1 MASINVEDETSTRV
15 QVFDEVTSGRFP
27 IEIEVQI
34 REPIT
39 YSSAIFNVQKI
50 AKLYAISN
58 LN

>member
-39 YSSAIFNVQKI
+39 YSSAIFIV
-50 AKLYAISN
+50 
-58 LN
+58 